1 MRALLISQ
9 DPDETA
15 VLSLVL
21 QRAGL
26 NVTRLREV
34 PNAIPTDATPPTH
47 HPQEPEGRDEFDE
60 SANTAVDVGEAGN
73 PLNLMV
79 LATAEGSPISSI
91 KSIRARSSVP
101 LLVIAEHLDESTHV
115 IALESGADLI
125 VQRPFSAR
133 LLIAQ
138 TRALLRRAS
147 NLPFFTLPT
156 LSAQDVELDPATRS
170 VVVSGRSPRRLTQ
183 LEFRLLYTLMIHKE
197 QVLPT
202 EVLVEQVW
210 GYTGE
215 GERDLVRGLV
225 RRLRSKVEP
234 DPRHPRYVITVPGV
248 GYTFSPET

>member
-1 MRALLISQ
+1 MRALLVCQ

-26 NVTRLREV
+26 TVLRSRD
-34 PNAIPTDATPPTH
+34 IPDPIPQ
-47 HPQEPEGRDEFDE
+47 PQEG
-60 SANTAVDVGEAGN
+60 
-73 PLNLMV
+73 PLDLVV
-79 LATAEGSPISSI
+79 LALADGSPIP
-91 KSIRARSSVP
+91 KVKAVRAESQLP
-101 LLVIAEHLDESTHV
+101 LLVISEGLDESTQV
-115 IALESGADLI
+115 VALESGVDL
-125 VQRPFSAR
+125 VVTRPFSAR

-138 TRALLRRAS
+138 VRALMRRAA

-156 LSAQDVELDPATRS
+156 LSARDVELDPGTHT
-170 VVVSGRSPRRLTQ
+170 VVVDGGSPKRLTQ

-215 GERDLVRGLV
+215 GERELVRGLV
-225 RRLRSKVEP
+225 RRLRAKLEP
-234 DPRHPRYVITVPGV
+234 DPHEPRYVITVPGI
-248 GYTFSPET
+248 GYTFSTEA

>member
-1 MRALLISQ
+1 MRSLLISQ

-26 NVTRLREV
+26 NVTRLRE
-34 PNAIPTDATPPTH
+34 IPIPF
-47 HPQEPEGRDEFDE
+47 PQTEDDPI
-60 SANTAVDVGEAGN
+60 
-73 PLNLMV
+73 NLV
-79 LATAEGSPISSI
+79 ALATAEGSPISSV
-91 KSIRARSSVP
+91 KSIRAESHIP
-101 LLVIAEHLDESTHV
+101 LLVVAEQLDESTHA
-115 IALESGADLI
+115 ITLESGADLV

-138 TRALLRRAS
+138 TRALLRRAA

-156 LSAQDVELDPATRS
+156 LSAQNIELDPATRT
-170 VVVSGRSPRRLTQ
+170 VVVDGRSPRRLTQ

-215 GERDLVRGLV
+215 GERDLVRGLI
-225 RRLRSKVEP
+225 RRLRAKVEP
-234 DPRHPRYVITVPGV
+234 DPSHPRYVITVAGV
-248 GYTFSPET
+248 GYTFSPEA

>member
-1 MRALLISQ
+1 MRALVISQ

-34 PNAIPTDATPPTH
+34 PCSIPSDFDAPAETANRTPVPS
-47 HPQEPEGRDEFDE
+47 
-60 SANTAVDVGEAGN
+60 SAAEDGDPV
-73 PLNLMV
+73 NLIV
-79 LATAEGSPISSI
+79 LVTTEGSPIAAI
-91 KSIRARSSVP
+91 KTIRAQSHVP

-125 VQRPFSAR
+125 IQRPFSAR

-138 TRALLRRAS
+138 ARALLRRAS

-156 LSAQDVELDPATRS
+156 LSARNVELDPATRS
-170 VVVSGRSPRRLTQ
+170 VVVDGRSPRRLTQ

-197 QVLPT
+197 QILPT

-225 RRLRSKVEP
+225 RRLRAKVEP
-234 DPRHPRYVITVPGV
+234 DPSHPRYVITIPGV

>member
-1 MRALLISQ
+1 MRALLICQ

-26 NVTRLREV
+26 NVTRARQV
-34 PNAIPTDATPPTH
+34 PDPLPQDENHPLDLIALVAT
-47 HPQEPEGRDEFDE
+47 EG
-60 SANTAVDVGEAGN
+60 T
-73 PLNLMV
+73 PL
-79 LATAEGSPISSI
+79 PIV
-91 KSIRARSSVP
+91 KSIRAQGPVP
-101 LLVIAEHLDESTHV
+101 LMVITDPLDEATQV
-115 IALESGADLI
+115 VTLDSGADLVI
-125 VQRPFSAR
+125 VRPYSAR

-138 TRALLRRAS
+138 TKALLRRVA

-156 LSAQDVELDPATRS
+156 LSAQDVELDPATRT
-170 VVVSGRSPRRLTQ
+170 VVISGRSPKRLTQ

-202 EVLVEQVW
+202 DVLVEQVW

-225 RRLRSKVEP
+225 RRLRSKMEP
-234 DPRHPRYVITVPGV
+234 DPHAPQYVITVPGV
-248 GYTFSPET
+248 GYTFAPEN